1 MIDTQPLMDDVLEDR
16 ETIIIGAGLSG
27 MISGA
32 LFKKQQL
39 DFLILEASDEVG
51 GTWRWTNY
59 PGAGTDT
66 EVMTYLPTFAPA
78 NTKYKFATRDELFE
92 YCVDFSNKYVD
103 RKNIRFNCKVGEIR
117 YCTKEKKWRITTNQ
131 GIYKARFIVHAIA
144 GINIPKTAVF
154 SGQEIFKGTT
164 IHSSKLGP
172 DLEYFKNKRVAI
184 IGLGATTIQLAP
196 SIVGV
201 AQSVT
206 VFRKTIPYVFRY
218 KRKLAPKNRWVYK
231 LYRYLFE
238 LRNDFYTLFDGIR
251 ELEFLLRWPLWFKE
265 YVLRGKGLPPAA
277 IPSISQPVHCT
288 RRAFDYLGFLN
299 CVKNK
304 QIEVVDVSDTG
315 GISGFTEKGVLA
327 NDQEWEADLVIL
339 AIGFEIGQINHPIF
353 VDNELVH
360 VGLEMDYRWNM
371 FGKIPNFFIPTAGG
385 PFFSVPPRIV
395 EDTIPY
401 LIKLIKHM
409 HQHNYHEFRL
419 GEEEIKRAVKMNSVV
434 MSFLKKHS
442 VVFSSHCHSLRYVMS
457 SILTPDGEKKHQT
470 IHTVAE
476 RRSGSLMSPLP
487 RFLTNLDMY
496 YNFKAEKFSFSK
508 EEPVVINQA
517 REVNVNNESMQGVFY
532 ADD

>member
-1 MIDTQPLMDDVLEDR
+1 MIDTQPVMDNVLEDR

-27 MISGA
+27 MTSGA
-32 LFKKQQL
+32 LLKKQQL

-66 EVMTYLPTFAPA
+66 EVMTYLPTFAPGS
-78 NTKYKFATRDELFE
+78 TKYKFATRDELFE
-92 YCVDFSNKYVD
+92 YCLEFSNKYVG
-103 RKNIRFNCKVGEIR
+103 RNNIRFNCNVEEIR
-117 YCTKEKKWRITTNQ
+117 YCSKEKKWRIKTNQ

-154 SGQEIFKGTT
+154 PGQELFNGTI

-172 DLEYFKNKRVAI
+172 DLDFFKNKRVAI

-196 SIVGV
+196 SIVG
-201 AQSVT
+201 AARSVT

-218 KRKLAPKNRWVYK
+218 KRKLAPKSRLAYK
-231 LYRYLFE
+231 LYRYFFE

-277 IPSISQPVHCT
+277 IPSSSQPVHCT

-304 QIEVVDVSDTG
+304 QIEVVDVSSTG
-315 GISGFTEKGVLA
+315 GISGFNEKGVLA
-327 NDQEWEADLVIL
+327 NGQVWEADLVIL
-339 AIGFEIGQINHPIF
+339 AIGFEIGQINHPVF
-353 VDNELVH
+353 VDGELAP

-371 FGKIPNFFIPTAGG
+371 FGKIPNFFLPAAGG

-395 EDTIPY
+395 EDNIPY

-419 GEEEIKRAVKMNSVV
+419 GDAEIERAVKMNSAV
-434 MSFLKKHS
+434 MNFLKKHS
-442 VVFSSHCHSLRYVMS
+442 VVYSPHCHSLRYVMS
-457 SILTPDGEKKHQT
+457 SVLTPDGEKKHQT
-470 IHTVAE
+470 IHTDAE

-487 RFLTNLDMY
+487 RFLTKLDMY
-496 YNFKAEKFSFSK
+496 YNFKVNKFSFSK
-508 EEPVVINQA
+508 EEPDLVNQTSEA
-517 REVNVNNESMQGVFY
+517 NVEKESIGEVLYVDE
-532 ADD
+532 